1 MNEQHSNLSKAFSKW
16 SRQKFATNAYNLP
29 F

>member
-16 SRQKFATNAYNLP
+16 SRPKFATNASNLP